1 MALRKYFYPLATICL
16 FLVFTY
22 FGFESWGKFKQER
35 ISTNVREEFMKN
47 FVYPSITVCPEKTF
61 KTAIEIP
68 TKEPLGIIKQFYLA
82 NVRNI
87 RKVF

>member
-1 MALRKYFYPLATICL
+1 MLARKYLFPLVTICL

-22 FGFESWGKFKQER
+22 FAIESWEKFKQDF
-35 ISTNVREEFMKN
+35 ISTNVREEFMEN

-61 KTAIEIP
+61 KTKTEIP
-68 TKEPLGIIKQFYLA
+68 NKGPIEDIKQFYVD

-87 RKVF
+87 RK